1 MINNEETTNFN
12 FTPQIA
18 GVMPNDNN
26 IEFVG
31 VRKTK
36 QVLWIQNGSTRYFN
50 DLPIKVFTLL
60 KTAFF
65 NDSKA
70 VNFLKSI
77 TANLKRQVEL
87 YTYYM
92 YGELDSTPDVKDG
105 VLAPSENFRDSKNC
119 PSLLW
124 NSKNINIGNHVL
136 TPRQLIIIDLI
147 GANLPDKAIAA
158 ALSISQKTFDF
169 HKKNLFTALGVDS
182 KMALLKLSIKYKI
195 VT

>member
-1 MINNEETTNFN
+1 MINKNETTNFN

-65 NDSKA
+65 NDIIA

-147 GANLPDKAIAA
+147 GENLPDKAIAA

-195 VT
+195 VA